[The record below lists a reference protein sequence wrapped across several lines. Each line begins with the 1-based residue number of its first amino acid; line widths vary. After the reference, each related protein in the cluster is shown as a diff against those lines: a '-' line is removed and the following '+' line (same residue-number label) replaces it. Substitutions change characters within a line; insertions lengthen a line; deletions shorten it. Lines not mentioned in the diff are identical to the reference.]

1 MPSRATRYEQQKA
14 KAHGAKHLGGPGKP
28 DYKRGNVIGEV
39 KDRKSPVTQ
48 PELKKMFTK
57 GVRELDSKAGVT
69 GPALK
74 YAKANNIKV
83 ISKGKK
89 LT

>member
-14 KAHGAKHLGGPGKP
+14 KAHGAKHQGGPGKP
-28 DYKRGNVIGEV
+28 DYTRGNVIGEV
-39 KDRKSPVTQ
+39 KDRKSPVTK
-48 PELKKMFTK
+48 PELQEMFKK
-57 GVRELDSKAGVT
+57 GVRELDSKGGVT
-69 GPALK
+69 GPALE
-74 YAKANNIKV
+74 YAKDKKIKV